1 MLIDEIEVIEVVLID
16 VEEIEVIEV
25 MCIYYTNVVLL
36 LERFV
41 QQNEDDELDLL
52 QIEKIEIMENTE
64 QQKYIYNL
72 K

>member
-41 QQNEDDELDLL
+41 
-52 QIEKIEIMENTE
+52 
-64 QQKYIYNL
+64 
-72 K
+72 

>member
-64 QQKYIYNL
+64 YQKYIYNL